1 MAYVYV
7 NVKHNEACM
16 KVLLSQTLMG
26 VKWRRRRRQWQSL

>member
-26 VKWRRRRRQWQSL
+26 VK